1 MTYREFIS
9 SYYSEAD
16 RVLWKLKTLQLLNF
30 EKAIDLLFGAWKNGQ
45 SVYVMGNGG
54 SGSTA
59 SHLVADLAKTIV
71 NGTNLTGLNAESP
84 DNIPLMS
91 AIRNDCPKEE
101 YFIEWLKPK
110 FSANRVGT
118 IGVFLSVNGG
128 EGADRGGKYSQDLL
142 AAADFMKKNGAK
154 TIAIAGGGPLLKMVD
169 VPICIAV
176 KEQSLKTPLVE
187 SFQVLIHHLLVFAL
201 KKNIK
206 EYQEQPDY
214 GSCCHGDNH

>member
-1 MTYREFIS
+1 MTDKEFILNYLQQS
-9 SYYSEAD
+9 RNLAEEFKDQIASIEHAI
-16 RVLWKLKTLQLLNF
+16 QLLF
-30 EKAIDLLFGAWKNGQ
+30 EAWKSGQ

-59 SHLVADLAKTIV
+59 SHLVADLVKTIV
-71 NGTNLTGLNAESP
+71 NGTNLPGLNAESP

-110 FSANRVGT
+110 FSANRVGVV
-118 IGVFLSVNGG
+118 GVFLSVNGG

-169 VPICIAV
+169 APILVDV
-176 KEQSLKTPLVE
+176 KDKSLKTPLVE
-187 SFQVLIHHLLVFAL
+187 SFQVLIHHLIVFAL
-201 KKNIK
+201 KKKIN
-206 EYQEQPDY
+206 E
-214 GSCCHGDNH
+214 